1 MPTVC
6 FDVRP
11 TTVFL
16 FYNVVR
22 ILFFCS
28 ESTDTASMPIKDSFF
43 SNFAANIHPW
53 LLWIGLTLL
62 ASLTIWGLVSLVKRM
77 RTSPTKGRRLSLK
90 ERLSRR
96 KAQILLTGDRKRRPE
111 YVTIAL
117 RNYGIRPVDLQAPR
131 LVFKRWSSERKFRIN
146 SFGGVD
152 DFPMWLEPGYEATY
166 RIEMEQF
173 FERVPALRR
182 ATRLSA
188 EIREVSGKKF
198 VSPTI
203 RIKLI

>member
-1 MPTVC
+1 MLIKDDFFSDIISNINPYLLWTGLV
-6 FDVRP
+6 V
-11 TTVFL
+11 VFL
-16 FYNVVR
+16 
-22 ILFFCS
+22 
-28 ESTDTASMPIKDSFF
+28 
-43 SNFAANIHPW
+43 
-53 LLWIGLTLL
+53 LLL
-62 ASLTIWGLVSLVKRM
+62 WGLVSLVKRM
-77 RTSPTKGRRLSLK
+77 KSSPTKGRKLTLK

-96 KAQILLTGDRKRRPE
+96 LVQIVIEGDKRRRPD
-111 YVTIAL
+111 YVKMSL
-117 RNYGIRPVDLQAPR
+117 RNYGIRPVDLHAPH

-166 RIEMEQF
+166 QISLNQFYERIP
-173 FERVPALRR
+173 VLKR
-182 ATRLSA
+182 ACRLSA

>member
-1 MPTVC
+1 
-6 FDVRP
+6 
-11 TTVFL
+11 
-16 FYNVVR
+16 
-22 ILFFCS
+22 
-28 ESTDTASMPIKDSFF
+28 MPIKDSFF
-43 SNFAANIHPW
+43 SNFTTNNHPW
-53 LLWIGLTLL
+53 LLWICLFLFSLL
-62 ASLTIWGLVSLVKRM
+62 CLWGLVSLAGRI
-77 RTSPTKGRRLSLK
+77 RTSPTKGRKLTLK
-90 ERLSRR
+90 ERISRR
-96 KAQILLTGDRKRRPE
+96 RAQILLTGDRKRRPE
-111 YVTIAL
+111 YVTMAL

-166 RIEMEQF
+166 RIEMAQF
-173 FERVPALRR
+173 YERVPALRR